1 MACRHISTRL
11 PKNERNPITSL
22 AEFIDKYHHIGDFMT
37 ISSRASTLSTP
48 TGLNL
53 EELKQALFENI
64 RLRLGG
70 DIIDLELDPQHYEAA
85 FNYAIRLYRQRAQNA
100 TVESYTLMTVIQNVD
115 TYTLPEEFINV
126 RSLFRRT
133 VGLETGPS
141 STSFDPFSSAILNT
155 YLLNYNYTG
164 GMATYDFY
172 AGYVELAA
180 RMFGGYVSYTFNPV
194 TKVLRVVRD
203 FKGTGERI
211 LIWADVQRPIAELL
225 QDPGAGVWIGDFTLA
240 VLKGIIGEA
249 REKFATIAGP
259 SGGSSLNGTAM
270 KSESREAQ
278 EKLLEDLRRYQ
289 DYSQPLTWIQ
299 G

>member
-1 MACRHISTRL
+1 MAAD
-11 PKNERNPITSL
+11 PL
-22 AEFIDKYHHIGDFMT
+22 A
-37 ISSRASTLSTP
+37 TP
-48 TGLNL
+48 TNANL
-53 EELKQALFENI
+53 TQLKEALFENL

-70 DIIDLELDPQHYEAA
+70 DIIDLELDPDHYEAA
-85 FNYAIRLYRQRAQNA
+85 FNYAVKLYRQRAQNA
-100 TVESYTLMTVIQNVD
+100 TVESYTLMRVEKNVD
-115 TYTLPEEFINV
+115 TYTLPSEFINV
-126 RSLFRRT
+126 RALFRRT

-180 RMFGGYVSYTFNPV
+180 RMFGGYVTYTFNPV
-194 TKVLRVVRD
+194 TKVLKVVRD
-203 FKGTGERI
+203 FKGSGERI
-211 LIWADVQRPIAELL
+211 LIWADIQRPEVELI
-225 QDPGAGVWIGDFTLA
+225 QDPGAGVWIGDYTLA

-249 REKFATIAGP
+249 REKFGSIAGP
-259 SGGSSLNGTAM
+259 SGGTSLNGTAM
-270 KSESREAQ
+270 KNESKAEQ
-278 EKLLEDLRRYQ
+278 ERLIDDLRKYQ

>member
-1 MACRHISTRL
+1 MAADL
-11 PKNERNPITSL
+11 
-22 AEFIDKYHHIGDFMT
+22 
-37 ISSRASTLSTP
+37 LSTP
-48 TGLNL
+48 TNLNL
-53 EELKQALFENI
+53 EELKQALFENC

-85 FNYAIRLYRQRAQNA
+85 YNYAIKVYRQRAENA
-100 TVESYTLMTVIQNVD
+100 VQETYTLMTVVKNVD
-115 TYTLPEEFINV
+115 TYTLPAEFINV
-126 RSLFRRT
+126 RCLFRRT

-141 STSFDPFSSAILNT
+141 SSSFDPFSSAILNT

-180 RMFGGYVSYTFNPV
+180 RMFGGYLTYTFDPV
-194 TKVLRVVRD
+194 TKVLRIVRD

-211 LIWADVQRPIAELL
+211 LIWADIQRPEEVLI
-225 QDPGAGVWIGDFTLA
+225 QDPGAGVWIGDFIIA

-249 REKFATIAGP
+249 REKFGSIAGP
-259 SGGSSLNGTAM
+259 GGGTTLNGTAM
-270 KSESREAQ
+270 KAESAAGQKE
-278 EKLLEDLRRYQ
+278 LLEQLKNYV

>member
-1 MACRHISTRL
+1 MAADI
-11 PKNERNPITSL
+11 L
-22 AEFIDKYHHIGDFMT
+22 A
-37 ISSRASTLSTP
+37 TP
-48 TGLNL
+48 TNYDLN
-53 EELKQALFENI
+53 ELKSALFENL

-85 FNYAIRLYRQRAQNA
+85 YNYAIKIYRQKAQNA
-100 TVESYTLMTVIQNVD
+100 TVESYTLMTVIKNVD
-115 TYTLPEEFINV
+115 TYTLPSEFINV

-180 RMFGGYVSYTFNPV
+180 RMFGGYVTYTFNPV

-211 LIWADVQRPIAELL
+211 LIWADIQRPEVELI
-225 QDPGAGVWIGDFTLA
+225 QDPGAGVWIGDYTLA

-249 REKFATIAGP
+249 REKFGTIAGP
-259 SGGSSLNGTAM
+259 GGGTSLNGAAM
-270 KSESREAQ
+270 KAESKEAQ
-278 EKLLEDLRRYQ
+278 AELLDQLKRYV

>member
-1 MACRHISTRL
+1 MV
-11 PKNERNPITSL
+11 
-22 AEFIDKYHHIGDFMT
+22 
-37 ISSRASTLSTP
+37 ASVLTTP
-48 TGLNL
+48 TNL
-53 EELKQALFENI
+53 TEDELKEALFNNI

-85 FNYAIRLYRQRAQNA
+85 FNYAIKIYRQRAQNA

-115 TYTLPEEFINV
+115 TYTLPSEFINV

-180 RMFGGYVSYTFNPV
+180 RMFGGYVTYTFNPV

-211 LIWADVQRPIAELL
+211 LIWADVQRPVIELL

-240 VLKGIIGEA
+240 TVKIIIGEA
-249 REKFATIAGP
+249 REKFGTIAGP
-259 SGGSSLNGTAM
+259 GGGTSLNGTAM
-270 KSESREAQ
+270 KNEGKELQAALID
-278 EKLLEDLRRYQ
+278 ELKRYV
-289 DYSQPLTWIQ
+289 DYSQPLTWVQ

>member
-1 MACRHISTRL
+1 MSAD
-11 PKNERNPITSL
+11 P
-22 AEFIDKYHHIGDFMT
+22 
-37 ISSRASTLSTP
+37 LSTP
-48 TGLNL
+48 TNADLEQAKQGLFNNL
-53 EELKQALFENI
+53 

-70 DIIDLELDPQHYEAA
+70 DIVDLELDPQHYEAA
-85 FNYAIRLYRQRAQNA
+85 YNYTIKLYRQRAQNA
-100 TVESYTLMTVIQNVD
+100 NIEAYVLLTIIKNVD
-115 TYTLPEEFINV
+115 TYTLPSEFVNV
-126 RSLFRRT
+126 RSIFRRT
-133 VGLETGPS
+133 IGLETGPS

-180 RMFGGYVSYTFNPV
+180 RMFGGYVTYTFNPV

-211 LIWADVQRPIAELL
+211 LIWADVQRPETELI
-225 QDPGAGVWIGDFTLA
+225 QDPGAGVWLLDFVLA
-240 VLKGIIGEA
+240 QLKIIIGEA
-249 REKFATIAGP
+249 REKYGSIAGP
-259 SGGSSLNGTAM
+259 GGGTTLNGTAM
-270 KSESREAQ
+270 KAEGKADTER
-278 EKLLEDLRRYQ
+278 LIEDLRRYQ

>member
-1 MACRHISTRL
+1 MAND
-11 PKNERNPITSL
+11 P
-22 AEFIDKYHHIGDFMT
+22 
-37 ISSRASTLSTP
+37 LSTP
-48 TGLNL
+48 TNFTLQ
-53 EELKQALFENI
+53 ELKQGLFQNL
-64 RLRLGG
+64 RYRLGDG
-70 DIIDLELDPQHYEAA
+70 IIDLELDPEHFEAA
-85 FNYAIRLYRQRAQNA
+85 YNYAIKVYRQRAQNA
-100 TVESYTLMTVIQNVD
+100 TVESYTLMTVIKNVD
-115 TYTLPEEFINV
+115 TYTLPAEFINV

-180 RMFGGYVSYTFNPV
+180 RMFGGYVTYTFNPV
-194 TKVLRVVRD
+194 TKILRVVRD

-211 LIWADVQRPIAELL
+211 LIWADIQRPEIELL

-240 VLKGIIGEA
+240 QLKMIIGEA
-249 REKFATIAGP
+249 REKYGSIAGP
-259 SGGSSLNGTAM
+259 GGGTTLNGTAM
-270 KSESREAQ
+270 KNEAKEAQ
-278 EKLLEDLRRYQ
+278 AALIDQLKAYV
-289 DYSQPLTWIQ
+289 DYSQPLTWVQ

>member
-1 MACRHISTRL
+1 MAAD
-11 PKNERNPITSL
+11 P
-22 AEFIDKYHHIGDFMT
+22 
-37 ISSRASTLSTP
+37 LSVP
-48 TGLNL
+48 TNYNL
-53 EELKQALFENI
+53 QELKEQMFNNL

-70 DIIDLELDPQHYEAA
+70 DIIDLEVDPQHFEAA
-85 FNYAIRLYRQRAQNA
+85 YDYTIKLYRQRAQRA
-100 TVESYTLMTVIQNVD
+100 TQESYTLMTVIKNID
-115 TYTLPEEFINV
+115 TYTLPSEFINV
-126 RSLFRRT
+126 RALFRRT

-180 RMFGGYVSYTFNPV
+180 RMFGGYVNYTFNPV

-203 FKGTGERI
+203 FKGSGERI
-211 LIWADVQRPIAELL
+211 LIWADVQRPETELL
-225 QDPGAGVWIGDFTLA
+225 QDPGSAVWIGDYTLA

-249 REKFATIAGP
+249 REKYGSIAGP
-259 SGGSSLNGTAM
+259 SGGTSLNGAAM
-270 KSESREAQ
+270 KADSKTDQ
-278 EKLLEDLRRYQ
+278 ERLLNDLKTYQ